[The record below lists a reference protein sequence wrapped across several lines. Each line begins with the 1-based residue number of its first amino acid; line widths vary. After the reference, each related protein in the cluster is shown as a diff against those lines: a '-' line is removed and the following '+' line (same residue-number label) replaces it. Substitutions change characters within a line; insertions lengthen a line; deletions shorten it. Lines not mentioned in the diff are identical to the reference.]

1 MTDIEKAIRT
11 EICKALENLG
21 GPPKMLAA
29 VGRRAQGGDVRR
41 GGDRQLL
48 ATIRSWGDTLTDE
61 QVLEDLRRLNSGRP
75 IFDVAIASTG
85 GHG

>member
-1 MTDIEKAIRT
+1 MYD
-11 EICKALENLG
+11 
-21 GPPKMLAA
+21 A
-29 VGRRAQGGDVRR
+29 VDRL